1 MKENNNIL
9 IITRSL
15 YYEFYIFKDIASM
28 MEDGICTE
36 YDSLFDIKNK
46 SKHIKVTESREDIKK
61 VIENSDDKPDI
72 IILDIFLDTDEFN
85 PLLEYCRSVTN
96 NVIYIDFE
104 DAVYSYFFREV
115 KGNSIDISD

>member
-15 YYEFYIFKDIASM
+15 YYQYNIFRDIASLTK
-28 MEDGICTE
+28 DCVCTY
-36 YDSLFDIKNK
+36 YDDLNDIKSKN
-46 SKHIKVTESREDIKK
+46 KHIKITQKRADIQK
-61 VIENSDDKPDI
+61 IIGSSTDKPDI

-85 PLLEYCRSVTN
+85 PLLEYCRSVTS

-104 DAVYSYFFREV
+104 DAVYSYFVREI
-115 KGNSIDISD
+115 KDNSVDISD